1 MTVLY
6 LFHSIANWGGIERI
20 LVDKM
25 NYLADKYDL
34 DVYLL
39 TTDQGHN
46 PIPFDL
52 SSSIMYEDLG
62 IFFYRKYRY
71 HGFKRFLIARKMLFE
86 YEKLLKERLIKINPD
101 IIICT
106 TTDHINSIAKYKGNT
121 PLIVESHSICSRTI
135 NGGKKWLLRKFYREK
150 FLHSLSKV
158 EVLVALT
165 EGDAQEWRK
174 YHHNVCVIPN
184 FVHQHKFS
192 VSGQDKKNVIVVGR
206 FDYQKRVQDAIQI
219 WRLVRERHPDWIMN
233 IYGEGDM
240 IEEIKKLAS
249 TVGNIVIHPPTSHII
264 QAYCDN
270 SLLMMTSLFEPFGLV
285 MLEAMSCGLPVIAF
299 DCPYGP
305 SDIITDGKNGF
316 LIKER
321 NFVDY
326 TNKVCMLMENRN
338 LRVEMGKNGMLSS
351 HNFSPKHVMPLW
363 KELFDKLLVN

>member
-1 MTVLY
+1 MTLLY

-25 NYLADKYDL
+25 NYLAENYGI

-46 PIPFDL
+46 PIPFNL
-52 SSSIMYEDLG
+52 SNSIIHEDLG
-62 IFFYRKYRY
+62 VFFYRKYRY
-71 HGFKRFLIARKMLFE
+71 NGFKRFLVARKMRLE
-86 YEKLLKERLIKINPD
+86 YEELLRERLRRIKPD
-101 IIICT
+101 VIICT

-121 PLIVESHSICSRTI
+121 PLVVESHSICSRTI
-135 NGGKKWLLRKFYREK
+135 DGGKKWFLRKFYQEG

-158 EVLVALT
+158 DVLVALT

-174 YHHNVCVIPN
+174 YHQNVRVIPN
-184 FVHQHKFS
+184 FVHQHKLCI
-192 VSGQDKKNVIVVGR
+192 SGQDHKNVIVVGR

-219 WRLVRERHPDWIMN
+219 WSLVRERHPDWILN
-233 IYGEGDM
+233 IYGEGEM
-240 IEEIKKLAS
+240 IEDIKKFAS
-249 TVGNIVIHPPTSHII
+249 SIGNIIIHPPTCHII

-270 SLLMMTSLFEPFGLV
+270 TLLMMTSLFEPFGIV

-316 LIKER
+316 LIKDR
-321 NFVDY
+321 NLIDY
-326 TNKVCMLMENRN
+326 ANKVCMLMENRKM
-338 LRVEMGKNGMLSS
+338 RIEMGQNGVLSS
-351 HNFSPKHVMPLW
+351 QSFSPKHVMPLW
-363 KELFDKLLVN
+363 KELFDTLLVN